1 MEKNLKEACLRAK
14 QNSTAAENNYKRTL
28 DKMNSNVEFFH
39 IYFTPLLNK
48 IQESDVD
55 LIEFVKFNLEKFCCV
70 VETAG
75 GEMQR

>member
-1 MEKNLKEACLRAK
+1 
-14 QNSTAAENNYKRTL
+14 
-28 DKMNSNVEFFH
+28 MNSNVEFFH

-55 LIEFVKFNLEKFCCV
+55 LVEFVKFNLEKFCCV

-75 GEMQR
+75 REMQR